1 MTIVWDSDDESG
13 PIAATKNR
21 PTVLIRPSA
30 QYPRRLR
37 FSDRSRAQALAT
49 IVVVVLLAVGGVA
62 PKTAAQTP
70 DQSDVVLV
78 LDVSASILQDKANRN
93 RFGAAL
99 ERIADRVDATSP
111 KLVGSDT
118 TVTIVQFAT
127 RAADYPGCSDLKL
140 FGSPETVA
148 HFADCLRS
156 LATAYRK
163 GLTPALTSRVGVDTN
178 YVAAMEQAAKHL
190 PVGSP
195 RPAMILFTDG
205 KHDVPGVPVSQV
217 QPALQRLFGARS
229 PFALLP
235 VGMGLDP
242 KLRAGL
248 TAGLEGLRVIRDMP
262 ACIGSDPL
270 QWPQVVF
277 QTADEAGTAVAA
289 ALAAATCT
297 FTAAPTPS
305 PTPAPTPAA
314 VTGIKLTPGD
324 GKIDLTWTPGV
335 AAGASSAPILDYTAH
350 CRPTAGGDWID
361 STEGVSPDPKAT
373 VQGLANGTVYLCE
386 VAAVGATGPG
396 AWVPAVTTVT
406 PVGRPPAPAKP
417 SVEAFNRALEI
428 HVTPAAGAAVTRYRF
443 ECSPDKG
450 ASWPNGVDVAADTTT
465 TQIGDLT
472 NGVEYQCRAFAAN
485 AVGVSDPSE
494 MSDAV
499 RPCSSLVE
507 CNTALLPVVGI
518 LGVLLVGGILAAFMV
533 LLRGRTTGHVVA
545 VVDVVH
551 TANIGHGSSLGI
563 AFERAPDSRAVVGIV
578 AEKGRR
584 ADIRIR
590 RLRGGRFQ
598 VADKVGKKIAA
609 DGEPIVVIDSIGVRH
624 GLVLQAF
631 ETNAASPVAS
641 RR

>member
-1 MTIVWDSDDESG
+1 
-13 PIAATKNR
+13 
-21 PTVLIRPSA
+21 
-30 QYPRRLR
+30 
-37 FSDRSRAQALAT
+37 DR
-49 IVVVVLLAVGGVA
+49 
-62 PKTAAQTP
+62 
-70 DQSDVVLV
+70 SDVVLV

-99 ERIADRVDATSP
+99 ERIAARVDEISAD
-111 KLVGSDT
+111 LVAGDT
-118 TVTIVQFAT
+118 TVTLVQFAT

-140 FGSPETVA
+140 IGSPETVA
-148 HFADCLRS
+148 HFADCLRA
-156 LATAYRK
+156 LAAAYRK

-190 PVGSP
+190 PIDSP

-235 VGMGLDP
+235 VGRGLDP

-248 TAGLEGLRVIRDMP
+248 TAGLEELRVIRDMP
-262 ACIGSDPL
+262 ACISGATFD
-270 QWPQVVF
+270 WPQVVF
-277 QTADEAGTAVAA
+277 QTADEAGNAVGL
-289 ALAAATCT
+289 ALQDATCT

-305 PTPAPTPAA
+305 PTPAPTPAP

-324 GKIDLTWTPGV
+324 GKVDLTWTPGV
-335 AAGASSAPILDYTAH
+335 AAGASAAPIVDYTAH
-350 CRPTAGGDWID
+350 CRPAAGGDWID

-373 VQGLANGTVYLCE
+373 VQGLANGTVYQCE

-417 SVEAFNRALEI
+417 SVDAFNHAVEI
-428 HVTPAAGAAVTRYRF
+428 HVTPAAGVVVTRYRF

-450 ASWPNGVDVAADTTT
+450 ATWPSGVDVGPDTTT
-465 TQIGDLT
+465 TQISDLT

-494 MSDAV
+494 LSDAV

-507 CNTALLPVVGI
+507 C
-518 LGVLLVGGILAAFMV
+518 
-533 LLRGRTTGHVVA
+533 
-545 VVDVVH
+545 
-551 TANIGHGSSLGI
+551 
-563 AFERAPDSRAVVGIV
+563 
-578 AEKGRR
+578 
-584 ADIRIR
+584 
-590 RLRGGRFQ
+590 
-598 VADKVGKKIAA
+598 
-609 DGEPIVVIDSIGVRH
+609 
-624 GLVLQAF
+624 
-631 ETNAASPVAS
+631 
-641 RR
+641 